1 MKRGYN
7 DFPSFL
13 GSEKHEGNVHTI
25 PSVLS
30 PNRVRSTK
38 KSLFGQPLSS
48 IFEDN
53 KLPTPIIVS
62 IILGVYNTF
71 VLSKLFDKTEEC
83 LDNLSM
89 RVNHFKREISST
101 GERIA

>member
-13 GSEKHEGNVHTI
+13 GSEKHERNVHTI
-25 PSVLS
+25 PTVLS
-30 PNRVRSTK
+30 PNRLRSRK
-38 KSLFGQPLSS
+38 KSFFGQPLSS
-48 IFEDN
+48 IFEGN

-62 IILGVYNTF
+62 IILGFYNAF
-71 VLSKLFDKTEEC
+71 VLSNLFDQTEEC

-89 RVNHFKREISST
+89 RVHHFKIERSST
-101 GERIA
+101 EVRIT